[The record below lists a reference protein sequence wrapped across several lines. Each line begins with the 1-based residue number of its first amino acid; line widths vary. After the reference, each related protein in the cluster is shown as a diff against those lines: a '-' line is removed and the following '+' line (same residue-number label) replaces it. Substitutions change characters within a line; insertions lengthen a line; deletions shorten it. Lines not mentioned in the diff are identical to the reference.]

1 MVPFL
6 DLKALNH
13 RYEEELVK
21 AATGVIRSGW
31 YIQGKKLAEFEDE
44 FSAYCDVS
52 YCVGVGNGLDALKLT
67 LRAWIEMGRLA
78 PGDEVIVQG
87 NTYIA
92 SVLAIT
98 DNGLVPVFVEPSV
111 GTFNL
116 EIEAIKAA
124 MTSKTKAIMPVHLY
138 GQLSP
143 MQQICEWAAEQD
155 ILVLEDCAQAHGATQ
170 QNKSAGSWGHAGAFS
185 FYPGKV
191 IGALGDAGA
200 ITTNDSD
207 LADALRALRN
217 YGSKERYLHDF
228 KGFNS
233 RMDEIQAAMLSVK
246 LKHLYDE
253 IEVRRGIAD
262 KYIKGITSPFVSVPS
277 CADSAAHVW
286 HLFVV
291 KADSRDRLQAHLRE
305 RGIQSLVHYPV
316 PVHKQKAYSEYAGLA
331 LPITENLSE
340 TILSLP
346 MSPTLLEHEV
356 DKVID
361 AINEFSG

>member
-1 MVPFL
+1 MVDFL
-6 DLKALNH
+6 CLKDINAQ
-13 RYEEELVK
+13 YQSELK
-21 AATGVIRSGW
+21 QACARVIDSGW
-31 YIQGKKLAEFEDE
+31 YIDGKELGAFEKE
-44 FSAYCDVS
+44 FSDWCGVKYS
-52 YCVGVGNGLDALKLT
+52 IGVGNGLDALRLV
-67 LRAWIEMGRLA
+67 LRAWLEMGKLR

-170 QNKSAGSWGHAGAFS
+170 QNKAAGSWGHAGAFS

-262 KYIKGITSPFVSVPS
+262 KYIKGITNPFVSVPS

-346 MSPTLLEHEV
+346 MSPTLLEREV

>member
-1 MVPFL
+1 MVDFL
-6 DLKALNH
+6 CLKDINAQ
-13 RYEEELVK
+13 YQSELK
-21 AATGVIRSGW
+21 QACARVIDSGW
-31 YIQGKKLAEFEDE
+31 YIDGKELGAFEKE
-44 FSAYCDVS
+44 FSDWCGVKYS
-52 YCVGVGNGLDALKLT
+52 IGVGNGLDALRLV
-67 LRAWIEMGRLA
+67 LRAWLEMGKLR

-170 QNKSAGSWGHAGAFS
+170 QNKAAGSWGHAGAFS

-262 KYIKGITSPFVSVPS
+262 KYIKGITNPFVSVPS

>member
-1 MVPFL
+1 MVDFL
-6 DLKALNH
+6 CLKDINAQ
-13 RYEEELVK
+13 YQSELK
-21 AATGVIRSGW
+21 QACARVIDSGW
-31 YIQGKKLAEFEDE
+31 YIDGKELGSFEKE
-44 FSAYCDVS
+44 FSEWCGVEH
-52 YCVGVGNGLDALKLT
+52 CIGVGSGLDALRLV
-67 LRAWIEMGRLA
+67 LRAWLEMSKLA

-111 GTFNL
+111 DTFNL
-116 EIEAIKAA
+116 ELDAIKAA
-124 MTSKTKAIMPVHLY
+124 VTSKTKAIMPVHLY

-143 MQQICEWAAEQD
+143 MQQICDWAAEQD

-170 QNKSAGSWGHAGAFS
+170 QNKAAGSWGDAGAFS

-207 LADALRALRN
+207 LAEVLRALRN

-228 KGFNS
+228 QGFNS

-262 KYIKGITSPFVSVPS
+262 KYIKGITNPLVRGPS
-277 CADSAAHVW
+277 CDDSAAHVW

-291 KADSRDRLQAHLRE
+291 KLGSRDRLQAHLRE

-331 LPITENLSE
+331 LPITEHLSE

-346 MSPTLLEHEV
+346 MSPTLLENEV
-356 DKVID
+356 DNVID
-361 AINEFSG
+361 AINEFSE